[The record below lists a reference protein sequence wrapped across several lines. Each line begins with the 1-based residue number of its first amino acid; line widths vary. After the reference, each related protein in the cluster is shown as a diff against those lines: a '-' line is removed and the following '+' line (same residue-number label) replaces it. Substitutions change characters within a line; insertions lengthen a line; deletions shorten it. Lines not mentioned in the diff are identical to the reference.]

1 MPADRTRPAAFLWD
15 FDGTLAD
22 SEPNWHNAERR
33 LMAELGSAITPEQNR
48 QLVGSALVDSAAQLL
63 AWAGRED
70 LDAAEYAHILADHA
84 LADMLATGV
93 GFRPGATELLAEVR
107 AAGIACALVSASY
120 TSILEAITAQLP
132 AHSFDLVI
140 GGDQVKNGKP
150 HPEPY
155 LAGARRLGLSP
166 AQCVVV
172 EDAPA
177 GLAAAA
183 AAGMR
188 TIAVAATHPREELE
202 MATTIADQLRDIKV
216 TAGRGGGLT
225 VTVQP

>member
-84 LADMLATGV
+84 LADMLATRV

-155 LAGARRLGLSP
+155 LTAASRLGVAPIDCLVLEDSVPGTLS
-166 AQCVVV
+166 A
-172 EDAPA
+172 ENA
-177 GLAAAA
+177 GMPTLGVPFEQPLTDGPRRRVIPTLSGLTLAAASELW
-183 AAGMR
+183 
-188 TIAVAATHPREELE
+188 REL
-202 MATTIADQLRDIKV
+202 AHA
-216 TAGRGGGLT
+216 
-225 VTVQP
+225 